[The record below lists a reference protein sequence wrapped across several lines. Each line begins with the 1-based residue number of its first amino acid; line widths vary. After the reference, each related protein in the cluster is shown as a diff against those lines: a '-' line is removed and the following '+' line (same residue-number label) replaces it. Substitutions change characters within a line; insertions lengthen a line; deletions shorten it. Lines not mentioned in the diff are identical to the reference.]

1 MFHAHY
7 QIHLKLAIEPIRKQ
21 KHEHQRAQ
29 MCGRSSEK
37 QTLIPN
43 YRQQSV
49 KTSSVD
55 RIILKPK

>member
-29 MCGRSSEK
+29 MCGRSCEK